1 MTQPQ
6 DIAVTLAR
14 FEGKLDTLAVKVD
27 AGDKAASG
35 LVELVRTELANVQ
48 TSVAKLEATVSAGL
62 EKADANVS
70 RVRVDLERQVTE
82 VARKAE
88 FVVEAQGQVRRRVYE
103 RIEALDRFTNRLAGG
118 LLLASAR
125 GVSGL
130 VALVKGW

>member
-48 TSVAKLEATVSAGL
+48 TSVVKLEATVTSGL
-62 EKADANVS
+62 ERADHSVS
-70 RVRVDLERQVTE
+70 RVRTDLEKSIADVRTSAALAIESQSQE
-82 VARKAE
+82 
-88 FVVEAQGQVRRRVYE
+88 RRRLYG
-103 RIEALDRFTNRLAGG
+103 RIESLDRFTNRLAGG
-118 LLLASAR
+118 LLLASAL